1 MPTNII
7 MPALELA
14 QETGKVLRWLKS
26 PGEAVQKGEPIVE
39 IETDKVTVEIEAPA
53 SGVLRDVT
61 ARQGDVV
68 PVGQTIAMIVAAGEV
83 GGGAAGARSA
93 GRPAASATV
102 TGAVP
107 SPPAAVGVSA
117 GAVKASPL
125 ARKLAEQHG
134 VDLTRVR
141 TASGRI
147 EKADVLAYVASQ
159 TAAPA
164 GNGVAARLAAASP
177 KARRLAAERGVD
189 ISMVPGSGPGGAVLV
204 ADVPTA
210 ARRRARARPPRPP
223 RLGPGRRRPRGG
235 PSRRG
240 ERAPR
245 PRRRHGLAHHGRAHD
260 DELDYRAAFLSRSR
274 GQREPPGLLAGQGA

>member
-1 MPTNII
+1 MPTNVI
-7 MPALELA
+7 MPALEMA
-14 QETGKVLRWLKS
+14 QETGKVLRWIKS
-26 PGEAVQKGEPIVE
+26 PGDRVVKGESIVE

-53 SGVLRDVT
+53 SGILRDVS
-61 ARQGDVV
+61 AQAGDVV
-68 PVGQTIAMIVAAGEV
+68 PVGKTIALIFAAGEA
-83 GGGAAGARSA
+83 GAASS
-93 GRPAASATV
+93 RPAAA
-102 TGAVP
+102 
-107 SPPAAVGVSA
+107 PAAAASAVVTASAETSTSA

-210 ARRRARARPPRPP
+210 ARPATTAPA
-223 RLGPGRRRPRGG
+223 
-235 PSRRG
+235 
-240 ERAPR
+240 APR
-245 PRRRHGLAHHGRAHD
+245 V
-260 DELDYRAAFLSRSR
+260 AAPAVGTVWRIMAERMTTSWT
-274 GQREPPGLLAGQGA
+274 